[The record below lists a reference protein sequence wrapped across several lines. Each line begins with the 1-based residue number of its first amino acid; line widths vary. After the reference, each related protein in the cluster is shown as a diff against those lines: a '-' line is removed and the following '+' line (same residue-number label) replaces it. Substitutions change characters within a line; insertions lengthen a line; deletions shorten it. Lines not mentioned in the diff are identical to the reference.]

1 MYEQKIMIYRIIQEL
16 CSNTIKHADASQVE
30 IELIK
35 NKNEL
40 CLKYKDNG
48 KGFNSQKNNK
58 GIGLKGI
65 LSRIEY
71 YGGKFVLK
79 SKVEKGIEVLINL
92 PIN

>member
-1 MYEQKIMIYRIIQEL
+1 MMYRIIQEL
-16 CSNTIKHADASQVE
+16 CSNTFKHANASQVE

-48 KGFNSQKNNK
+48 IGFDPQKNYE

-71 YGGKFVLK
+71 YGGQLLLK
-79 SKVEKGIEVLINL
+79 SKDEKGLEVLINL